1 MKYFRIVLPFA
12 FLMLISLKSF
22 SQEKKNAV
30 TLEVLGK
37 SIFFFDVNYARYLTE
52 KFQVGVGIGLADV
65 AKLTYVD
72 ETVTRFDF
80 RIPIYGSYAF
90 STKRRHLVSEF
101 GITMGGY
108 ADSKIGTN
116 LEGVVPFVSIGYEV
130 KGENYVFRVPIYL
143 MYAGENEFFSAVIP
157 WVGVSLGRLF

>member
-1 MKYFRIVLPFA
+1 MKYLRVALSFA
-12 FLMLISLKSF
+12 FLMLFSLKSF

-37 SIFFFDVNYARYLTE
+37 SIFFFDINYGRYLTE
-52 KFQVGVGIGLADV
+52 KFQVGAGLGMAGV
-65 AKLTYVD
+65 SKITFID

-90 STKRRHLVSEF
+90 STKRHHLVSEL
-101 GITMGGY
+101 GIIMGGY
-108 ADSKIGTN
+108 TDSITGVN
-116 LEGVVPFVSIGYEV
+116 IDGVVPFISLGYEV
-130 KGENYVFRVPIYL
+130 KGENYVFRVPVYL
-143 MYAGENEFFSAVIP
+143 FYAGENELIGRVVP